1 MAPEIV
7 VGIIAG
13 IAGVV
18 GATIGLLGKRD
29 ETRQS
34 ATAALI
40 NGQAT
45 RIDRLENRQDT
56 VEAALRETRQELQD
70 TRNELHSI
78 QSHADDLRD
87 ALRRALAWIGEMLEH
102 RASPETVPAP
112 PAPDVESWQQLVDT
126 PPRARNPPT
135 R

>member
-13 IAGVV
+13 IAGVA
-18 GATIGLLGKRD
+18 GATIGFLGKRD
-29 ETRQS
+29 ETKQS
-34 ATAALI
+34 ATEALI

-45 RIDRLENRQDT
+45 RIDRLENRQDS

-70 TRNELHSI
+70 TRNELHAI
-78 QSHADDLRD
+78 QSHAGDLRD
-87 ALRRALAWIGEMLEH
+87 ALRRALAWIAEALEH
-102 RASPETVPAP
+102 LASPDTIAPP
-112 PAPDVESWQQLVDT
+112 PAPDVEKWQSLVDS

-135 R
+135 Q

>member
-34 ATAALI
+34 ATEALI

-45 RIDRLENRQDT
+45 RIDRLENRQDST
-56 VEAALRETRQELQD
+56 EAALRETRQELQD
-70 TRNELHSI
+70 TRNELHFI
-78 QSHADDLRD
+78 QSHADDMRD
-87 ALRRALAWIGEMLEH
+87 ALRRALTWIGEVLEH
-102 RASPETVPAP
+102 LASPETVAAP
-112 PAPDVESWQQLVDT
+112 PAPDVEAWQQLVDT